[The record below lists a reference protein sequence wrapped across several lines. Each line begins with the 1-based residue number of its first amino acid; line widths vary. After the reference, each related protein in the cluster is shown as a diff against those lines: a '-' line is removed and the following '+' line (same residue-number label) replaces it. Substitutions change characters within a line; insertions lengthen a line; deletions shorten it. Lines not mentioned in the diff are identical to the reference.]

1 MSVACISLASWY
13 TTPLSP
19 TPSLLHTHT
28 NTCLQTHTHT
38 HTPLR
43 RTPQCGSPCGPPLST
58 RRTRRAPRQSRGFC
72 DRGRV
77 WQEDR
82 GSGSKPCDLGRR
94 PQTLRWCPCGKSRA
108 QGVGAM
114 RTLGAGQLGGNMVT
128 DQHGTSC
135 NIVTYVR
142 SRAKQIQSTCVYG
155 TIDIV

>member
-1 MSVACISLASWY
+1 MSPAYLLHLG
-13 TTPLSP
+13 TPLP
-19 TPSLLHTHT
+19 YHTLTPSRLHTHT
-28 NTCLQTHTHT
+28 NTAHRHTS
-38 HTPLR
+38 TPLK

-82 GSGSKPCDLGRR
+82 GSGSKPCGPCHR

-114 RTLGAGQLGGNMVT
+114 RTLGAGQLGGE
-128 DQHGTSC
+128 HGYRSTRYKLQYS
-135 NIVTYVR
+135 NIRT
-142 SRAKQIQSTCVYG
+142 
-155 TIDIV
+155 

>member
-1 MSVACISLASWY
+1 MNVACISLTSWH
-13 TTPLSP
+13 TTPL
-19 TPSLLHTHT
+19 LHTRSQPSPHSHKHCT
-28 NTCLQTHTHT
+28 HIHTHT

-43 RTPQCGSPCGPPLST
+43 RTPQCGSPCGPPPST

-82 GSGSKPCDLGRR
+82 GSGSKPCGPCHR

-114 RTLGAGQLGGNMVT
+114 RTLGAGQLGGE
-128 DQHGTSC
+128 HGYRSTRYKLQYS
-135 NIVTYVR
+135 NIRT
-142 SRAKQIQSTCVYG
+142 
-155 TIDIV
+155 

>member
-58 RRTRRAPRQSRGFC
+58 RRTRRAPRQSRGSC
-72 DRGRV
+72 DQGRV

-82 GSGSKPCDLGRR
+82 GSGSKPCGLCHR